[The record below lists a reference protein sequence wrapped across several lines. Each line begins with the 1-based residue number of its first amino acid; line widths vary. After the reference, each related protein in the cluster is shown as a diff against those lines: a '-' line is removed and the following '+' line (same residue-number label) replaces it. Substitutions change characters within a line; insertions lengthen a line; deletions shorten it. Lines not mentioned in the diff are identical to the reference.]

1 MSSWCPTVS
10 GPWQILHFFVR
21 FDVQVCVDVDMMLML
36 RQTWGGVGWGWDVDV
51 HVHLQMMLML
61 RHVSLLCVVWGVDG
75 VGLSRF

>member
-1 MSSWCPTVS
+1 M
-10 GPWQILHFFVR
+10 G
-21 FDVQVCVDVDMMLML
+21 
-36 RQTWGGVGWGWDVDV
+36 WGGVGWGWDVDV